1 MKIKCVEIEN
11 YRNLGGM
18 RILLND
24 DINFIVGENNI
35 GKSNFQKCL
44 SNVFSCKSF
53 AKEDFYDETKP
64 IKITIRLLLSDEEIG
79 LFDDLTDPDNENS
92 IDIVSMQETP
102 DDYIQYSHLQTGEI
116 IKNSLVKRMN
126 VISYDSLRNPKNE
139 IDFSKTKGA
148 GAFLNYIITKYV
160 EYNPELKIF
169 KGNEFHS

>member
-92 IDIVSMQETP
+92 IEYFQCRKPQM
-102 DDYIQYSHLQTGEI
+102 I
-116 IKNSLVKRMN
+116 I
-126 VISYDSLRNPKNE
+126 
-139 IDFSKTKGA
+139 
-148 GAFLNYIITKYV
+148 
-160 EYNPELKIF
+160 YNIHIF
-169 KGNEFHS
+169 RREK